1 MQIEKE
7 MRNLKGFF
15 TEVIL
20 WITHSIRWSLLAF
33 ITGLRMVTT
42 NQLLVFE
49 TNLAKSVPFCCNLLL
64 MPSLIIHSQPLLKQ
78 TTAVVFAKS
87 TEQKPFLLSVEH
99 LRRVAEFVKDS
110 EQSLTCS
117 SQQQVMHQFKLK
129 LPTKIANFKPMEF
142 HCWQLMELL
151 LAKLEPNFGR
161 EVHHP
166 FVTVD
171 FATVAK
177 APLDYSEV
185 AEPLLWVQYLMRQ
198 IALNFAE
205 QFKIVDW
212 ESSLVAVIAWRISQH
227 AGLTFVAKFGE
238 E

>member
-1 MQIEKE
+1 

-15 TEVIL
+15 TEFIL

-42 NQLLVFE
+42 NQLLIFE
-49 TNLAKSVPFCCNLLL
+49 TNLAKSMPFCCNLLL
-64 MPSLIIHSQPLLKQ
+64 MPSLIIHSQPILKQ
-78 TTAVVFAKS
+78 TTAVFAKS

-99 LRRVAEFVKDS
+99 LRRVAEFVRDS

-129 LPTKIANFKPMEF
+129 SPTKIANFKPMEF

-151 LAKLEPNFGR
+151 LAKLEPNFGK
-161 EVHHP
+161 VHHP
-166 FVTVD
+166 FFIID

-198 IALNFAE
+198 ITLNFAK
-205 QFKIVDW
+205 QLKIVGW
-212 ESSLVAVIAWRISQH
+212 ELSLVGVIAKRISQH
-227 AGLTFVAKFGE
+227 DGLTFVAKFGE